1 MMGLLSRIKRLIG
14 YFFSCLMLWCMAQT
28 TVFAVTPMVVT
39 GGSHSC
45 ALDSSGAVTCWGSN
59 FYGQLG
65 NNSNT
70 SSKIPVPVPVQG
82 LTSGVKAITA
92 GDSHTCA
99 IDSNGAAQCW
109 GKNNYDQLGNNSTTD
124 SNVPVAVS
132 GLTSGVKAITAGISH
147 TCAIDS
153 SGAAQCWGSNQY
165 GQLGD
170 SSNNTNSK
178 VPVAVSGLTSG
189 VQAIT
194 TGDYHTCA
202 IDSNGAAQCWGRNT
216 YGQLGNNSTT
226 DSNVPVTMGMMG
238 MLTSGVQAITAGG
251 DHTCAFDGGV
261 VTCWGRNTY
270 GQLGNS
276 STTDS
281 NVPVLVLISGVK
293 AITAGYSHT
302 CAIDSNGAAQC
313 WGSNSAGQLG
323 NNSTTSSNIPV
334 AVSGLTSGV
343 TAITASHIY
352 HTCAIDSS
360 GAAQCWGSNSAGQL
374 GNNSTTDSK
383 VPVAVLT
390 KSPQTITFGTTPS
403 LSYGATATVNA
414 TGGSSGN
421 AVTFT
426 STTTSICTVDS
437 STGVVT
443 PVAVGTCTIAA
454 DQAGNATYSAATQ
467 VTQSITIGKT
477 TQTIAFGTAPSLTYG
492 GGKGTISAT
501 GGASGNAVTFT
512 STTTSICTV
521 SGTNG
526 VTVTPVAAGTC
537 TIAADQAGNANYSA
551 AAQLTQ
557 NITVAKAAQAAF
569 SASVNNA
576 NLIPGC
582 PAVTLSYT
590 GGSGSGAVTYASN
603 NANCTISGNTFTTT
617 TVGSCVITATKA
629 ADANYLDATA
639 TVNITVDP
647 LPPPV
652 TPSVPSYGQVS
663 TSTGGAGAELVVAG
677 GTLVTGGKNGGS
689 IQATGKAGIS
699 TVSITSGS
707 VEIPCPVATS
717 FCKPAEVNLNVLAG
731 ESVTLSPDGKVTS
744 IQINP
749 ATPSTPITRLNGKSL
764 IDAVVEALR
773 ADNPALG
780 SETSRK
786 ADDWNA
792 LGINFNNSG
801 NLSVSA
807 QLPLEVNPNL
817 PDGVKHLPNGVV
829 QVTTQGVVVHLVP
842 RLTDTARFNAALMNV
857 SSSAEMQVKPDGSFT
872 VNINRVIYSMHPNL
886 FTTNTDTSEFTFDT
900 NGNLRFGN
908 QGITPA
914 AYNFDQFT
922 SMLKEIAP
930 TATAQVQADGKL
942 VVALQ
947 GMTYTLIPDY
957 HVSPSTTSASS
968 SLEIRNG
975 KLFVNYPFGFSQGF
989 TVQ

>member
-1 MMGLLSRIKRLIG
+1 
-14 YFFSCLMLWCMAQT
+14 
-28 TVFAVTPMVVT
+28 
-39 GGSHSC
+39 
-45 ALDSSGAVTCWGSN
+45 
-59 FYGQLG
+59 
-65 NNSNT
+65 
-70 SSKIPVPVPVQG
+70 
-82 LTSGVKAITA
+82 
-92 GDSHTCA
+92 
-99 IDSNGAAQCW
+99 
-109 GKNNYDQLGNNSTTD
+109 
-124 SNVPVAVS
+124 
-132 GLTSGVKAITAGISH
+132 
-147 TCAIDS
+147 
-153 SGAAQCWGSNQY
+153 
-165 GQLGD
+165 
-170 SSNNTNSK
+170 
-178 VPVAVSGLTSG
+178 
-189 VQAIT
+189 
-194 TGDYHTCA
+194 
-202 IDSNGAAQCWGRNT
+202 
-216 YGQLGNNSTT
+216 
-226 DSNVPVTMGMMG
+226 
-238 MLTSGVQAITAGG
+238 
-251 DHTCAFDGGV
+251 
-261 VTCWGRNTY
+261 
-270 GQLGNS
+270 
-276 STTDS
+276 
-281 NVPVLVLISGVK
+281 
-293 AITAGYSHT
+293 
-302 CAIDSNGAAQC
+302 
-313 WGSNSAGQLG
+313 
-323 NNSTTSSNIPV
+323 
-334 AVSGLTSGV
+334 
-343 TAITASHIY
+343 
-352 HTCAIDSS
+352 
-360 GAAQCWGSNSAGQL
+360 
-374 GNNSTTDSK
+374 
-383 VPVAVLT
+383 
-390 KSPQTITFGTTPS
+390 
-403 LSYGATATVNA
+403 
-414 TGGSSGN
+414 
-421 AVTFT
+421 
-426 STTTSICTVDS
+426 
-437 STGVVT
+437 VVT

-707 VEIPCPVATS
+707 VEIPCPVATT

-731 ESVTLSPDGKVTS
+731 ESVTLSPDAKVTH